1 MADESDNDSSVLP
14 LLGMQEFIEELIHE
28 FQTPFSNSV
37 LIFSLILFIILLAPI
52 VLNRFKIP
60 GIIGL
65 ILSGM
70 IIGPYGLF
78 LIQKNSAVDLFSTI
92 GLLYIMFIA
101 GLELD
106 MNEFNKH
113 KYKSLIFGFL
123 TFIFPISIGFPV
135 CYYLLGY
142 SFNSSLLIASMFA
155 THTLI
160 AYPIVNRLG
169 IAKNQAVAITVG
181 GTILTDT
188 AVLLILAIISGTAS
202 GEATAD
208 LWTRLAIS
216 ILCFAGIVY
225 FLIPRIASWFFR
237 RLEDEKNAHF
247 IFVLLVVFLTAFI
260 AELAGLEPII
270 GAFAAGLTLNR
281 LIPHTSSLMNRIE
294 FVGNSLFIPFFLI
307 SVGMLIDFRVLTN
320 GPQALIVAATL
331 TIVALAGKWL
341 AAQLSGRIFHYT
353 KNQRNLIFGL
363 SSAHAAATLAVIL
376 VGYNLGIINDEVL
389 NGTIV
394 LILITCVIASF
405 VTERAGKEV
414 VIHMD
419 NEPEKVTIH
428 SQRVLV
434 PIANPQTM
442 EKLID
447 FAMVIK
453 NPKDYSPI
461 LGLTVVKDDDQAQ
474 ANLLQSK
481 KLLEKAIVYAASA
494 DQQIEIMSTIDR
506 NITNGIKR
514 TATEK
519 FITDIVAGW
528 SPQKNLADII
538 FGQTFD
544 KLVKQTTQTMF
555 ITRFTM
561 PLNVHKN
568 IVLICPYFAEKEPG
582 FYQWVISIV
591 RVASQLSTG
600 IQVYSPPEVE
610 VAIREFIEFNKIA
623 RKIDYKG
630 NIDLGDMGELVTKVQ
645 PYDMIVLVS
654 SREGGI
660 SYTPVLD
667 VLPKKM
673 SKHFRP
679 NSLVFIYPAT
689 DSDNII
695 SNYEQEISGGLLGKG
710 ITMFRNARNIF
721 RRKAG

>member
-1 MADESDNDSSVLP
+1 
-14 LLGMQEFIEELIHE
+14 MQYFLEKLVHE
-28 FQTPFSNSV
+28 FQTPFGNSV
-37 LIFSLILFIILLAPI
+37 LIFSLILSIILLAPI
-52 VLNRFKIP
+52 ILNRFKIP

-70 IIGPYGLF
+70 IIGPYGLL

-113 KYKSLIFGFL
+113 KHKSLVFGVL
-123 TFIFPISIGFPV
+123 TFLFPFAIGLPV

-142 SFNSSLLIASMFA
+142 GFSTSVLISSMFA

-169 IAKNQAVAITVG
+169 IAKNQAVAVTVG

-188 AVLLILAIISGTAS
+188 AVLLILAIIAGTSSGA
-202 GEATAD
+202 ATSN
-208 LWTRLAIS
+208 LWMRLSIS
-216 ILCFAGIVY
+216 IISFGAIVY
-225 FLIPRIASWFFR
+225 FVIPRVASWFFR

-247 IFVLLVVFLTAFI
+247 IFVLLVVFTTAFL

-270 GAFAAGLTLNR
+270 GAFAAGLSLNR

-294 FVGNSLFIPFFLI
+294 FVGNALFIPFFLI

-320 GPQALIVAATL
+320 GPGALIVAVTL
-331 TIVALAGKWL
+331 TLVALVGKYV
-341 AAQLSGRIFHYT
+341 AAQLTGKIFKYS
-353 KNQRNLIFGL
+353 KEQRSLIFGL
-363 SSAHAAATLAVIL
+363 STAHAAATLAVIL
-376 VGYNLGIINDEVL
+376 VGYNLGIIDDEVL

-394 LILITCVIASF
+394 LILISCIVASF
-405 VTERAGKEV
+405 VTEKAGKQV
-414 VIHMD
+414 VLHMD
-419 NEPEKVTIH
+419 NEPVQVVSKV
-428 SQRVLV
+428 QRVLV

-447 FAMVIK
+447 FSMVIK
-453 NPKDYSPI
+453 NPKDFSPI

-474 ANLLQSK
+474 TRLLQSR
-481 KLLEKAIVYAASA
+481 KLLDKAILYAASA

-506 NITNGIKR
+506 NVTSGIKR
-514 TATEK
+514 IATEK

-544 KLVKQTTQTMF
+544 RLVKQTNQTIF
-555 ITRFTM
+555 ITRFAM
-561 PLNVHKN
+561 PLNVHNN
-568 IVLICPYFAEKEPG
+568 IRLICPYFAEREPG
-582 FYQWVISIV
+582 FYNWLSSMF
-591 RVASQLSTG
+591 RAASQLGTG
-600 IQVYSPPEVE
+600 IQLYGPQDVE
-610 VAIREFIEFNKIA
+610 RSIREFAAANKVA
-623 RKIDYKG
+623 VAVEYRG
-630 NIDLGDMGELVTKVQ
+630 NLDLGDVALLVSKVQ
-645 PYDMIVLVS
+645 PLDMIVLVS

-660 SYTPVLD
+660 SYTPALD
-667 VLPKKM
+667 VLPRKM
-673 SKHFRP
+673 SRYFEN

-689 DSDNII
+689 GSETTI
-695 SNYEQEISGGLLGKG
+695 SSYDQDVSGGLLGKG
-710 ITMFRNARNIF
+710 ISIFKSARDIF
-721 RRKAG
+721 KKKVGS

>member
-1 MADESDNDSSVLP
+1 
-14 LLGMQEFIEELIHE
+14 MQEFTEKLAHE
-28 FQTPFSNSV
+28 FQTPFGNSV

-52 VLNRFKIP
+52 VLNRFKVP

-78 LIQKNSAVDLFSTI
+78 VIQKNSAVDLFSTI

-113 KYKSLIFGFL
+113 KYKSLIFGFF
-123 TFIFPISIGFPV
+123 TFIFPIAIGFPV

-142 SFNSSLLIASMFA
+142 GFNSSLLIASMFA

-169 IAKNQAVAITVG
+169 ITKNHAVAITVG

-188 AVLLILAIISGTAS
+188 AVLLILAIISGTATGQAS
-202 GEATAD
+202 AEV
-208 LWTRLAIS
+208 WTRLLIS
-216 ILCFAGIVY
+216 ILCFAAIVY
-225 FLIPRIASWFFR
+225 FIIPRISSWFFR

-320 GPQALIVAATL
+320 GPQALIVAFTL
-331 TIVALAGKWL
+331 TVVAIAGKWL
-341 AAQLSGRIFHYT
+341 AAQLSGRIFKYT
-353 KNQRNLIFGL
+353 KEQSNLMFGL

-405 VTERAGKEV
+405 VTEKAGRQV
-414 VIHMD
+414 VLHMD
-419 NEPEKVTIH
+419 NEPQQVTINT
-428 SQRVLV
+428 QRVLV

-453 NPKDYSPI
+453 NAKDYSPI
-461 LGLTVVKDDDQAQ
+461 VGLTVVKDDDQAH

-481 KLLEKAIVYAASA
+481 KLLDKAIVYAASA

-506 NITNGIKR
+506 NVTNGIKR

-568 IVLICPYFAEKEPG
+568 IVLICPFFAEKEPG
-582 FYQWVISIV
+582 FYKWVISIL

-600 IQVYSPPEVE
+600 IQLYASREVE
-610 VAIREFIEFNKIA
+610 HAIREFVTMNNVAQRIEYN
-623 RKIDYKG
+623 G
-630 NIDLGDMGELVTKVQ
+630 NIDLGDIGLLVPKIQ
-645 PYDMIVLVS
+645 SYDMVVLVS

-660 SYTPVLD
+660 SYTPALD

-673 SKHFRP
+673 TRFFHA

-689 DSDNII
+689 ASENMI
-695 SNYEQEISGGLLGKG
+695 SNYEQEMSGGLLGKS
-710 ITMFRNARNIF
+710 ISMFRNARNMF
-721 RRKAG
+721 KWKSD

>member
-1 MADESDNDSSVLP
+1 
-14 LLGMQEFIEELIHE
+14 MQEFTDKLVHE
-28 FQTPFSNSV
+28 FHTPFGSSV
-37 LIFSLILFIILLAPI
+37 LIFSLILLIILLAPI
-52 VLNRFKIP
+52 ILNRFKIP

-70 IIGPYGLF
+70 VIGPYGLF

-113 KYKSLIFGFL
+113 KHKSLIFGLF
-123 TFIFPISIGFPV
+123 TFFFPIALGLPV

-142 SFNSSLLIASMFA
+142 GFNTSLLIASMFA

-188 AVLLILAIISGTAS
+188 AVLLILAIISGTS
-202 GEATAD
+202 TGEATSG
-208 LWTRLAIS
+208 LWTRLVIS
-216 ILCFAGIVY
+216 IVSFGAIVY
-225 FLIPRIASWFFR
+225 FVIPRVASWFFR

-247 IFVLLVVFLTAFI
+247 IFVLLVVFTTAFI
-260 AELAGLEPII
+260 AEMAGLEPII
-270 GAFAAGLTLNR
+270 GAFAAGLSLNR

-320 GPQALIVAATL
+320 GAQALIVAFTL
-331 TIVALAGKWL
+331 TAVALLGKWL
-341 AAQLSGRIFHYT
+341 AAQLTGKIFQYA
-353 KNQRNLIFGL
+353 KEQRNLIFGL

-376 VGYNLGIINDEVL
+376 VGYNLGIVNDEVL

-405 VTERAGKEV
+405 VTERAGKDV
-414 VIHMD
+414 VLHMD
-419 NEPEKVTIH
+419 NEPTQVVLN

-447 FAMVIK
+447 FSMVIK
-453 NPKDYSPI
+453 NPKDFSPI

-474 ANLLQSK
+474 SRLLQSK
-481 KLLEKAIVYAASA
+481 KLLDKAILYAASA

-506 NITNGIKR
+506 NVTSGIKR
-514 TATEK
+514 IATEK

-544 KLVKQTTQTMF
+544 KLVKQTAQTIY
-555 ITRFTM
+555 ITRFAM

-568 IVLICPYFAEKEPG
+568 IVVICPYFSEKEPG
-582 FYQWVISIV
+582 FYKWVISIF

-600 IQVYSPPEVE
+600 VQLYASAETE
-610 VAIREFIEFNKIA
+610 HAIREFVTLNKIA
-623 RKIDYKG
+623 VAIDYRGK
-630 NIDLGDMGELVTKVQ
+630 IDLGDIAMLISRVQ
-645 PYDMIVLVS
+645 PFDMIVLVS

-673 SKHFRP
+673 SKYFEL

-689 DSDNII
+689 ASESVI
-695 SNYEQEISGGLLGKG
+695 SSYEQEVSGGLLGKS
-710 ITMFRNARNIF
+710 ISIFKSAKNIF
-721 RRKAG
+721 RWKAG

>member
-1 MADESDNDSSVLP
+1 MREFTET
-14 LLGMQEFIEELIHE
+14 LLHE

-52 VLNRFKIP
+52 ILNRFKIP

-70 IIGPYGLF
+70 VIGPYGLF

-113 KYKSLIFGFL
+113 KYKSLIFGFF
-123 TFIFPISIGFPV
+123 TFLFPIVIGFPV
-135 CYYLLGY
+135 CYYLLDY
-142 SFNSSLLIASMFA
+142 SFNTSLLIASMFA

-169 IAKNQAVAITVG
+169 IAKNHAVAITVG

-202 GEATAD
+202 GEATSE
-208 LWTRLAIS
+208 LWIRLSIS
-216 ILCFAGIVY
+216 IICFAAIVY
-225 FLIPRIASWFFR
+225 FLIPRVASWFFR

-260 AELAGLEPII
+260 AEIAGLEPII

-320 GPQALIVAATL
+320 GPQALIVAFTL
-331 TIVALAGKWL
+331 TVVALLGKWL
-341 AAQLSGRIFHYT
+341 AAQLSGRIFKYS
-353 KNQRNLIFGL
+353 KEQRSLIFGL

-376 VGYNLGIINDEVL
+376 VGYNLGIINDHVL

-394 LILITCVIASF
+394 LILITCVVASF
-405 VTERAGKEV
+405 ITEKAGKEIV
-414 VIHMD
+414 LHMD
-419 NEPEKVTIH
+419 NEPEQVVLN

-447 FAMVIK
+447 FSMVIK

-474 ANLLQSK
+474 TRLLQSK

-494 DQQIEIMSTIDR
+494 DQKIEIMSTIDR
-506 NITNGIKR
+506 NITSGIKR
-514 TATEK
+514 IATEK

-544 KLVKQTTQTMF
+544 KLVKQTTQTIF

-568 IVLICPYFAEKEPG
+568 ILLICPYFTEKEPG
-582 FYQWVISIV
+582 FYKWLVSIL
-591 RVASQLSTG
+591 RVSSQLSTG
-600 IQVYSPPEVE
+600 IVLYASPEAE
-610 VAIREFIEFNKIA
+610 HAIHEFINLNKVA
-623 RKIDYKG
+623 VALDYRG
-630 NIDLGDMGELVTKVQ
+630 NIDLGEIASLGAKVQ
-645 PYDMIVLVS
+645 PYDMIVLIS

-660 SYTPVLD
+660 SYTPALD

-673 SKHFRP
+673 SKYFNP

-689 DSDNII
+689 EVENMI
-695 SNYEQEISGGLLGKG
+695 SNYEQEITGGLLGKG
-710 ITMFRNARNIF
+710 ISMFKSASSIF
-721 RRKAG
+721 RRRV

>member
-1 MADESDNDSSVLP
+1 MREFTET
-14 LLGMQEFIEELIHE
+14 LLHE

-52 VLNRFKIP
+52 ILNRFKIP

-70 IIGPYGLF
+70 VIGPYGLF

-113 KYKSLIFGFL
+113 KYKSLIFGFF
-123 TFIFPISIGFPV
+123 TFLFPIVIGFPV
-135 CYYLLGY
+135 CYYLLDY
-142 SFNSSLLIASMFA
+142 SFNTSLLIASMFA

-169 IAKNQAVAITVG
+169 IAKNHAVAITVG

-202 GEATAD
+202 GEATSE
-208 LWTRLAIS
+208 LWIRLSIS
-216 ILCFAGIVY
+216 IICFAAIVY
-225 FLIPRIASWFFR
+225 FLIPRVASWFFR

-260 AELAGLEPII
+260 AEIAGLEPII

-320 GPQALIVAATL
+320 GPQALIVAFTL
-331 TIVALAGKWL
+331 TVVALLGKWL
-341 AAQLSGRIFHYT
+341 AAQLSGRIFKYS
-353 KNQRNLIFGL
+353 KEQRSLIFGL

-376 VGYNLGIINDEVL
+376 VGYNLGIINDHVL

-394 LILITCVIASF
+394 LILITCVVASF
-405 VTERAGKEV
+405 ITEKAGKEIV
-414 VIHMD
+414 LHMD
-419 NEPEKVTIH
+419 NEPEQVVLN

-447 FAMVIK
+447 FSMVIK

-474 ANLLQSK
+474 TRLLQSK

-494 DQQIEIMSTIDR
+494 DQKIEIMSTIDR
-506 NITNGIKR
+506 NITSGIKR
-514 TATEK
+514 IATEK

-544 KLVKQTTQTMF
+544 KLVKQTTQTIF

-568 IVLICPYFAEKEPG
+568 ILLICPYFTEKEPG
-582 FYQWVISIV
+582 FYKWLVSIL
-591 RVASQLSTG
+591 RVSSQLSTG
-600 IQVYSPPEVE
+600 IVLYASPEAE
-610 VAIREFIEFNKIA
+610 HAIREFINLNKVA
-623 RKIDYKG
+623 VALDYRG
-630 NIDLGDMGELVTKVQ
+630 NIDLSEIASLGTKVQ
-645 PYDMIVLVS
+645 PYDMIVLIS

-660 SYTPVLD
+660 SYTPALD

-673 SKHFRP
+673 SKYFHP

-689 DSDNII
+689 EVENMI
-695 SNYEQEISGGLLGKG
+695 SNYEQEITGGLLGKG
-710 ITMFRNARNIF
+710 ISMFKSASSIF
-721 RRKAG
+721 RRRV

>member
-1 MADESDNDSSVLP
+1 
-14 LLGMQEFIEELIHE
+14 MQEFIVKLSHE
-28 FQTPFSNSV
+28 FQTPFSSSV
-37 LIFSLILFIILLAPI
+37 LIFSLILSIILLAPI

-123 TFIFPISIGFPV
+123 TFLFPIAIGFPV

-142 SFNSSLLIASMFA
+142 EFNSSLLIASMFA

-169 IAKNQAVAITVG
+169 IVKNPAVAITVG

-188 AVLLILAIISGTAS
+188 AVLLILAIIAGTTT
-202 GEATAD
+202 GEATSG
-208 LWTRLAIS
+208 LWGRLTIS
-216 ILCFAGIVY
+216 ILCFAAIVY
-225 FLIPRIASWFFR
+225 FVIPRVASWFFR

-320 GPQALIVAATL
+320 GPQALIVAFTL
-331 TIVALAGKWL
+331 TLVALIGKWL
-341 AAQLSGRIFHYT
+341 AAQLSGKIFHYS
-353 KNQRNLIFGL
+353 KDQRNLMFGL

-376 VGYNLGIINDEVL
+376 VGYNLGIINDHVL

-394 LILITCVIASF
+394 LILVTCVIASF
-405 VTERAGKEV
+405 VTEKAGKEIV
-414 VIHMD
+414 LHMD
-419 NEPEKVTIH
+419 NEPQQDVLNA
-428 SQRVLV
+428 QRVLV

-447 FAMVIK
+447 FSMVIK
-453 NPKDYSPI
+453 NPKDHSPI
-461 LGLTVVKDDDQAQ
+461 LGLTIVKDDDQAQ
-474 ANLLQSK
+474 KRLLESR
-481 KLLEKAIVYAASA
+481 KLLDKAIIYAASA

-506 NITNGIKR
+506 NITSGIKR
-514 TATEK
+514 IATEK

-544 KLVKQTTQTMF
+544 KLVKQTTQTIY
-555 ITRFTM
+555 ITRFSM
-561 PLNVHKN
+561 PLSVHQN
-568 IVLICPYFAEKEPG
+568 ILLICPPFTEKEPG
-582 FYQWVISIV
+582 FYRWVTSLL
-591 RVASQLSTG
+591 RVSSQLSAG
-600 IQVYSPPEVE
+600 IQLYGSPEVAQ
-610 VAIREFIEFNKIA
+610 AIREFIKFNKIA
-623 RKIDYKG
+623 AAIDYRG
-630 NIDLGDMGELVTKVQ
+630 NMDLGDIDLLMNKVQ

-673 SKHFRP
+673 PRYFQD

-689 DSDNII
+689 ATDDVI
-695 SNYEQEISGGLLGKG
+695 SNYDQDISGLLDKG
-710 ITMFRNARNIF
+710 ISIFKNAKNIF
-721 RRKAG
+721 RKRLG

>member
-1 MADESDNDSSVLP
+1 
-14 LLGMQEFIEELIHE
+14 MQEFTDKLVHE
-28 FQTPFSNSV
+28 FQTPFGSSV

-106 MNEFNKH
+106 MNEFSKH
-113 KYKSLIFGFL
+113 KHKSLIFGLL
-123 TFIFPISIGFPV
+123 TFIFPIALGLPV

-142 SFNSSLLIASMFA
+142 GFNSSLLIASMFA

-188 AVLLILAIISGTAS
+188 AVLLILAIISGATLGDAGS
-202 GEATAD
+202 G
-208 LWTRLAIS
+208 LWTRLIIS
-216 ILCFAGIVY
+216 ILSFGAFVY
-225 FLIPRIASWFFR
+225 FIIPRVASWFFR

-247 IFVLLVVFLTAFI
+247 IFVLLVVFATAFI

-270 GAFAAGLTLNR
+270 GAFAAGLSLNR

-307 SVGMLIDFRVLTN
+307 SVGMLIDFRVLMN
-320 GPQALIVAATL
+320 GPQALIVAFTL
-331 TIVALAGKWL
+331 TIVALVGKWV
-341 AAQLSGRIFHYT
+341 AAHLTGRIFKYT
-353 KNQRNLIFGL
+353 KEQRSLIFGL

-394 LILITCVIASF
+394 LILITCVVASF
-405 VTERAGKEV
+405 VTERAGKQV
-414 VIHMD
+414 VLHMD
-419 NEPEKVTIH
+419 NEPAQAVPNT
-428 SQRVLV
+428 QRVLV

-447 FAMVIK
+447 FSMVIK
-453 NPKDYSPI
+453 NTKDLSPI

-474 ANLLQSK
+474 ARLLQSK
-481 KLLEKAIVYAASA
+481 KLLDKAILYAASA

-506 NITNGIKR
+506 NVTSGIKR
-514 TATEK
+514 IATEK

-544 KLVKQTTQTMF
+544 KLVKQTSQTIF

-568 IVLICPYFAEKEPG
+568 ILLICPYFAEKEPG
-582 FYQWVISIV
+582 FYKWVISLL

-600 IQVYSPPEVE
+600 IQLYASVEVE
-610 VAIREFIEFNKIA
+610 HAIREYVTLNKIA
-623 RKIDYKG
+623 VNLDYRG
-630 NIDLGDMGELVTKVQ
+630 NIDMGDIASLGSKVQ
-645 PYDMIVLVS
+645 AFDMIVLVC

-660 SYTPVLD
+660 SYTPMLD

-673 SKHFRP
+673 SRFFEP

-689 DSDNII
+689 ASEGIV
-695 SNYEQEISGGLLGKG
+695 SNYEQEISGGLLGKS
-710 ITMFRNARNIF
+710 ISMFRNAKNIF

>member
-1 MADESDNDSSVLP
+1 MREFTET
-14 LLGMQEFIEELIHE
+14 LLHE

-52 VLNRFKIP
+52 ILNRFKIP

-70 IIGPYGLF
+70 VIGPYGLF

-113 KYKSLIFGFL
+113 KYKSLIFGFF
-123 TFIFPISIGFPV
+123 TFLFPIVIGFPV
-135 CYYLLGY
+135 CYYLLDY
-142 SFNSSLLIASMFA
+142 SFNTSLLIASMFA

-169 IAKNQAVAITVG
+169 IAKNHAVAITVG

-202 GEATAD
+202 GEATSE
-208 LWTRLAIS
+208 LWIRLSIS
-216 ILCFAGIVY
+216 IICFAAIVY
-225 FLIPRIASWFFR
+225 FLIPRVASWFFR

-260 AELAGLEPII
+260 AEIAGLEPII

-320 GPQALIVAATL
+320 GPQALIVAFTL
-331 TIVALAGKWL
+331 TVVALLGKWL
-341 AAQLSGRIFHYT
+341 AAQLSGRIFKYS
-353 KNQRNLIFGL
+353 KEQRSLIFGL

-376 VGYNLGIINDEVL
+376 VGYNLGIINDHVL

-394 LILITCVIASF
+394 LILITCVVASF
-405 VTERAGKEV
+405 ITEKAGKEIV
-414 VIHMD
+414 LHMD
-419 NEPEKVTIH
+419 NEPEQVVLN

-447 FAMVIK
+447 FSMVIK

-474 ANLLQSK
+474 TRLLQSK

-494 DQQIEIMSTIDR
+494 DQKIEIMSTIDR
-506 NITNGIKR
+506 NITSGIKR
-514 TATEK
+514 IATEK

-544 KLVKQTTQTMF
+544 KLVKQTTQTIF

-568 IVLICPYFAEKEPG
+568 ILLICPYFTEKEPG
-582 FYQWVISIV
+582 FYKWLVSIL
-591 RVASQLSTG
+591 RVSSQLSTG
-600 IQVYSPPEVE
+600 IVLYASPEAE
-610 VAIREFIEFNKIA
+610 HAIREFINLNKVA
-623 RKIDYKG
+623 VALDYRG
-630 NIDLGDMGELVTKVQ
+630 NIDLSEIASLGTKVQ
-645 PYDMIVLVS
+645 PYDMIVLIS

-660 SYTPVLD
+660 SYTPALD

-673 SKHFRP
+673 SKYFNP

-689 DSDNII
+689 EVENMI
-695 SNYEQEISGGLLGKG
+695 SNYEQEITGGLLGKG
-710 ITMFRNARNIF
+710 ISMFKSASSIF
-721 RRKAG
+721 RRRV

>member
-1 MADESDNDSSVLP
+1 
-14 LLGMQEFIEELIHE
+14 MQEFTDKLLHE
-28 FQTPFSNSV
+28 FQTPFGSSV
-37 LIFSLILFIILLAPI
+37 LIFALILCIILLAPI
-52 VLNRFKIP
+52 ILNRFKIP

-70 IIGPYGLF
+70 VIGPYGLF

-113 KYKSLIFGFL
+113 KHKSLIFGLF
-123 TFIFPISIGFPV
+123 TFILPIAIGLPV

-142 SFNSSLLIASMFA
+142 GFNTSLLIASMFA

-188 AVLLILAIISGTAS
+188 AVLLILAIISGTTS
-202 GEATAD
+202 GEATSG
-208 LWTRLAIS
+208 LWTRLVIS
-216 ILCFAGIVY
+216 ILSFTAIVY
-225 FLIPRIASWFFR
+225 FVIPKVASWFFR

-307 SVGMLIDFRVLTN
+307 SVGMLIDFRVLMN
-320 GPQALIVAATL
+320 GPQALIVAVTL
-331 TIVALAGKWL
+331 TVVALLGKWL
-341 AAQLSGRIFHYT
+341 AAHFTGRLFKYS
-353 KNQRNLIFGL
+353 KEQRNLIFGL

-405 VTERAGKEV
+405 ATEKAGKAV
-414 VIHMD
+414 VLHMD
-419 NEPEKVTIH
+419 NEPQQVVLNA
-428 SQRVLV
+428 QRVLV

-447 FAMVIK
+447 FSMVIK
-453 NPKDYSPI
+453 NPKDFSPI

-474 ANLLQSK
+474 SRLLQSK
-481 KLLEKAIVYAASA
+481 KLLDKAILYAASA

-506 NITNGIKR
+506 NVTSGIKR
-514 TATEK
+514 IATEK

-544 KLVKQTTQTMF
+544 KLVKQTSQTMF

-568 IVLICPYFAEKEPG
+568 ILLVCPLFSEKEPG
-582 FYQWVISIV
+582 FYKWVISIF

-600 IQVYSPPEVE
+600 IQLYASPEIE
-610 VAIREFIEFNKIA
+610 TAIREFITMNKIA
-623 RKIDYKG
+623 VIIDYRG
-630 NIDLGDMGELVTKVQ
+630 NIDLGDVALLIPKVQ
-645 PYDMIVLVS
+645 PFDMIILVS

-660 SYTPVLD
+660 SYTPALD

-673 SKHFRP
+673 SRYFQP

-689 DSDNII
+689 ASDNVI
-695 SNYEQEISGGLLGKG
+695 SNYEQEISGGLLGKS
-710 ITMFRNARNIF
+710 ITMFKNAKNIF

>member
-1 MADESDNDSSVLP
+1 
-14 LLGMQEFIEELIHE
+14 MQEFIEKLTHE
-28 FQTPFSNSV
+28 FQTPFGNSV

-78 LIQKNSAVDLFSTI
+78 LVQKNSAVDLFSTI

-113 KYKSLIFGFL
+113 KYKSLIFGLL
-123 TFIFPISIGFPV
+123 TFIFPIAIGLPV

-142 SFNSSLLIASMFA
+142 TFSTSLLVASMFA

-188 AVLLILAIISGTAS
+188 AVLLILAIISGTAT
-202 GEATAD
+202 GQATSE
-208 LWTRLAIS
+208 LWLRLVIS
-216 ILCFAGIVY
+216 IVCFSGIVY
-225 FLIPRIASWFFR
+225 FLIPRVASWFFR

-247 IFVLLVVFLTAFI
+247 IFVLLVVFLTAFL

-294 FVGNSLFIPFFLI
+294 FVGNALFIPFFLI

-320 GPQALIVAATL
+320 GPQALIVAASL
-331 TIVALAGKWL
+331 TVVALVGKWI
-341 AAQLSGRIFHYT
+341 AAQATGRIFGYS
-353 KNQRNLIFGL
+353 KGQRGLIFGL
-363 SSAHAAATLAVIL
+363 SSSHAAATLAVIL
-376 VGYNLGIINDEVL
+376 VGYNLGIIDDHIL

-394 LILITCVIASF
+394 LILVTCIVASF
-405 VTERAGKEV
+405 VTEQAGKEV
-414 VIHMD
+414 VLHMD
-419 NEPEKVTIH
+419 NEPEQAVANA
-428 SQRVLV
+428 QRVLV
-434 PIANPQTM
+434 PIANPDTM

-447 FAMVIK
+447 FSMVIK

-461 LGLTVVKDDDQAQ
+461 LGLTIVKDDDQAQ
-474 ANLLQSK
+474 ARLLQSK
-481 KLLEKAIVYAASA
+481 KLLDKAIVYAASA
-494 DQQIEIMSTIDR
+494 DQKIEIMSTIDR
-506 NITNGIKR
+506 NVTSGIKR
-514 TATEK
+514 IATEK

-528 SPQKNLADII
+528 SSQKNLADII

-544 KLVKQTTQTMF
+544 KLVKQTTQTIF
-555 ITRFTM
+555 ITRFAM
-561 PLNVHKN
+561 PLNVHQK

-582 FYQWVISIV
+582 FYKWLISV
-591 RVASQLSTG
+591 FRAASQLSTT
-600 IQVYSPPEVE
+600 IQLHAPPEVE
-610 VAIREFIEFNKIA
+610 SDIREFMNVNKMA
-623 RKIDYKG
+623 LTIDYRG
-630 NIDLGDMGELVTKVQ
+630 YLDLGDIALLAPKLQ
-645 PYDMIVLVS
+645 PYDMVVLVS

-660 SYTPVLD
+660 SHTPALD

-673 SKHFRP
+673 SRYFQP

-689 DSDNII
+689 ATDNVI
-695 SNYEQEISGGLLGKG
+695 SNYEQEISGGLLGRSIDMLK
-710 ITMFRNARNIF
+710 TAKNIF
-721 RRKAG
+721 RKRTG

>member
-1 MADESDNDSSVLP
+1 
-14 LLGMQEFIEELIHE
+14 MQEFTENLFHE

-70 IIGPYGLF
+70 LIGPYGLF

-113 KYKSLIFGFL
+113 KYKSLIFGLL
-123 TFIFPISIGFPV
+123 TFIFPIAIGFPV

-142 SFNSSLLIASMFA
+142 GFNTSLLIASMFA

-160 AYPIVNRLG
+160 SYPIVNRLG
-169 IAKNQAVAITVG
+169 IAKNHAVAITVG

-188 AVLLILAIISGTAS
+188 AVLLILAIISGSARGETGSELWLRLLVSIS
-202 GEATAD
+202 G
-208 LWTRLAIS
+208 
-216 ILCFAGIVY
+216 FAAIVY
-225 FLIPRIASWFFR
+225 FVIPRIASWFFR

-247 IFVLLVVFLTAFI
+247 IFVLLVVFSIAFI

-320 GPQALIVAATL
+320 GPQALIVAFTL
-331 TIVALAGKWL
+331 TAIALLGKWV
-341 AAQLSGRIFHYT
+341 AAQLSGRIFGYSRD
-353 KNQRNLIFGL
+353 QRNLIFGL
-363 SSAHAAATLAVIL
+363 SSSHAAATLAVIL
-376 VGYNLGIINDEVL
+376 VGYNLGIINDHVL

-394 LILITCVIASF
+394 LILVTCIIASF
-405 VTERAGKEV
+405 VTEKAGKQV
-414 VIHMD
+414 VLHMD
-419 NEPEKVTIH
+419 NEPDQAVINT
-428 SQRVLV
+428 QRVLV
-434 PIANPQTM
+434 PIANPETM

-447 FAMVIK
+447 FSMVIK
-453 NPKDYSPI
+453 NPKDFSPV

-474 ANLLQSK
+474 ARLLQSK
-481 KLLEKAIVYAASA
+481 KLLDKAIVYAASA
-494 DQQIEIMSTIDR
+494 DQKIEIMSTIDR
-506 NITNGIKR
+506 NITSGIKR
-514 TATEK
+514 IATEK

-568 IVLICPYFAEKEPG
+568 LVVICPYFAEKEPG
-582 FYQWVISIV
+582 FYKWVINIL

-600 IQVYSPPEVE
+600 VQLYASQELEHAV
-610 VAIREFIEFNKIA
+610 RDFINLNKIA
-623 RKIDYKG
+623 IVVDYRG
-630 NIDLGDMGELVTKVQ
+630 NIDLGDIDRLVPKIQ

-660 SYTPVLD
+660 SYTPALD

-673 SKHFRP
+673 SKYFQP

-689 DSDNII
+689 VSENVI

-710 ITMFRNARNIF
+710 ITMFKNAKSIF
-721 RRKAG
+721 RRRTGNS

>member
-1 MADESDNDSSVLP
+1 
-14 LLGMQEFIEELIHE
+14 MQEFTDKLIHD
-28 FQTPFSNSV
+28 FQTPFGNSV

-70 IIGPYGLF
+70 VIGPYGLF

-113 KYKSLIFGFL
+113 KYKSLIFGFF
-123 TFIFPISIGFPV
+123 TFIFPISLGLPV
-135 CYYLLGY
+135 CYYLLDY
-142 SFNSSLLIASMFA
+142 EFNTSLLIASMFA

-169 IAKNQAVAITVG
+169 IVKNQAVAITVG

-188 AVLLILAIISGTAS
+188 AVLVILAIISGTAT
-202 GEATAD
+202 GEATSG
-208 LWTRLAIS
+208 LWTRLVIS
-216 ILCFAGIVY
+216 ILLFAAIVY
-225 FLIPRIASWFFR
+225 FVIPRVASWFFR

-247 IFVLLVVFLTAFI
+247 IFVLLVVFLTAFL

-307 SVGMLIDFRVLTN
+307 SVGMLIDFRVLMN
-320 GPQALIVAATL
+320 GPQALIVAFTL
-331 TIVALAGKWL
+331 TLVALIGKWL
-341 AAQLSGRIFHYT
+341 AAQFTGRIFKYSRE
-353 KNQRNLIFGL
+353 QRSLIFGL

-376 VGYNLGIINDEVL
+376 VGYNLGLINDQVL

-394 LILITCVIASF
+394 LILITCVVASF
-405 VTERAGKEV
+405 ITEKAGRQV
-414 VIHMD
+414 VLHLD
-419 NEPEKVTIH
+419 NEPEQVQLNT
-428 SQRVLV
+428 QRVLV

-447 FAMVIK
+447 FSMLIK
-453 NPKDYSPI
+453 NPKDHSPI
-461 LGLTVVKDDDQAQ
+461 LGLTIVKDDNQAQ
-474 ANLLQSK
+474 ARLLQSK
-481 KLLEKAIVYAASA
+481 KLLDKAILYAASA

-506 NITNGIKR
+506 NITSGIKR
-514 TATEK
+514 IATEK

-544 KLVKQTTQTMF
+544 KLVKQTSQTIF

-568 IVLICPYFAEKEPG
+568 ILLICPFFSEKEPG
-582 FYQWVISIV
+582 FYRWVISV
-591 RVASQLSTG
+591 FRVASQLSTS
-600 IQVYSPPEVE
+600 IQLYASAEVE
-610 VAIREFIEFNKIA
+610 QAIKEFISLNKVA
-623 RKIDYKG
+623 VSIDYRG
-630 NIDLGDMGELVTKVQ
+630 NMDLGDIALLAPKVQ
-645 PYDMIVLVS
+645 PYDIIVLVS
-654 SREGGI
+654 SRVGGI

-673 SKHFRP
+673 AKNFQP

-689 DSDNII
+689 ASDGII
-695 SNYEQEISGGLLGKG
+695 SNYEQEISGGLLGKS
-710 ITMFRNARNIF
+710 ISLFKNAKSIF
-721 RRKAG
+721 KRKTV

>member
-1 MADESDNDSSVLP
+1 
-14 LLGMQEFIEELIHE
+14 MQEFSEELFHE
-28 FQTPFSNSV
+28 FQTPFGNSV

-70 IIGPYGLF
+70 VIGPYGLF

-113 KYKSLIFGFL
+113 KHKSLIFGFF
-123 TFIFPISIGFPV
+123 TFIFPIVIGFPV
-135 CYYLLGY
+135 CYYLLDY
-142 SFNSSLLIASMFA
+142 SFNTSLLIASMFA

-188 AVLLILAIISGTAS
+188 AVLLILAIISGTVS
-202 GEATAD
+202 GETSSE
-208 LWTRLAIS
+208 LWIRLSVSIIS
-216 ILCFAGIVY
+216 FAAIVY
-225 FLIPRIASWFFR
+225 FVIPRVASWFFR

-320 GPQALIVAATL
+320 GPQALIVALTL
-331 TIVALAGKWL
+331 TVVALLGKWL
-341 AAQLSGRIFHYT
+341 AAQISGRIFNYSRE
-353 KNQRNLIFGL
+353 QRNLIFGL

-376 VGYNLGIINDEVL
+376 VGYNLGIINDHVL

-405 VTERAGKEV
+405 ATEKAGKEV
-414 VIHMD
+414 VLHMD
-419 NEPEKVTIH
+419 NEPEQVVLNT
-428 SQRVLV
+428 QRVLV

-447 FAMVIK
+447 FSMVIK

-474 ANLLQSK
+474 TRLLQSK
-481 KLLEKAIVYAASA
+481 KLLDKAIVYAASA
-494 DQQIEIMSTIDR
+494 DQKIEIMSTIDR
-506 NITNGIKR
+506 NITSGIKR
-514 TATEK
+514 IATEK

-528 SPQKNLADII
+528 SPQKGLADII

-544 KLVKQTTQTMF
+544 KLVKQTTQTIF

-568 IVLICPYFAEKEPG
+568 ILLICPFFAEKEPG
-582 FYQWVISIV
+582 FYKWLINIL

-600 IQVYSPPEVE
+600 VQLYASPETE
-610 VAIREFIEFNKIA
+610 HAIREFVNLNKISVA
-623 RKIDYKG
+623 IDYRG
-630 NIDLGDMGELVTKVQ
+630 NLDLGDISSLSSRVQ
-645 PYDMIVLVS
+645 DYDMIVLVS

-660 SYTPVLD
+660 SYTPALD

-673 SKHFRP
+673 SKYFQP
-679 NSLVFIYPAT
+679 NSLIFIYPAT
-689 DSDNII
+689 DTENAI
-695 SNYEQEISGGLLGKG
+695 SNYEQEISGGLLDKG
-710 ITMFRNARNIF
+710 ITMFKNAKNIF
-721 RRKAG
+721 LKRGA

>member
-1 MADESDNDSSVLP
+1 
-14 LLGMQEFIEELIHE
+14 MQEFTEKLLHE
-28 FQTPFSNSV
+28 FHTPFGNSV

-70 IIGPYGLF
+70 VIGPYGLF

-113 KYKSLIFGFL
+113 KYKSLVFGFF
-123 TFIFPISIGFPV
+123 TFFFPILLGFPV

-142 SFNSSLLIASMFA
+142 GFNTSLLIASMFA

-188 AVLLILAIISGTAS
+188 AVLVILAIIAGTAS
-202 GEATAD
+202 GTTTYE
-208 LWTRLAIS
+208 LWVRLLIS
-216 ILCFAGIVY
+216 IIMFSAIVY
-225 FLIPRIASWFFR
+225 FVIPRVASWFFR
-237 RLEDEKNAHF
+237 RMEDEKNAHF

-294 FVGNSLFIPFFLI
+294 FVGNALFIPFFLI
-307 SVGMLIDFRVLTN
+307 SVGMLIDFRVLMN

-331 TIVALAGKWL
+331 TVVALMGKWL
-341 AAQLSGRIFHYT
+341 AAQLSGKVFHFSRE
-353 KNQRNLIFGL
+353 QRSLIFGL

-376 VGYNLGIINDEVL
+376 VGYNLGLINDEVL

-394 LILITCVIASF
+394 LILITCIIASF
-405 VTERAGKEV
+405 VTERAGKQV
-414 VIHMD
+414 VLHMD
-419 NEPEKVTIH
+419 NEPQQVVLS

-447 FAMVIK
+447 FSMVIK

-474 ANLLQSK
+474 ARLLQSK
-481 KLLEKAIVYAASA
+481 KLLDKAIVYAASA

-506 NITNGIKR
+506 NVTSGIKR
-514 TATEK
+514 IATEK

-544 KLVKQTTQTMF
+544 RLVKQTSQTIF
-555 ITRFTM
+555 ITRFTL
-561 PLNVHKN
+561 PLNVHKS
-568 IVLICPYFAEKEPG
+568 IVLICPFFAEKEPG
-582 FYQWVISIV
+582 FYKWVINV
-591 RVASQLSTG
+591 FRVASQLSTG
-600 IQVYSPPEVE
+600 IQLYAPEAVE
-610 VAIREFIEFNKIA
+610 RAMREFLNMNKLSVN
-623 RKIDYKG
+623 IDYKG
-630 NIDLGDMGELVTKVQ
+630 NIDFGDIALLVSRVQ
-645 PYDMIVLVS
+645 PYDMIFLVS

-673 SKHFRP
+673 SKFFEP

-689 DSDNII
+689 GTEDVI
-695 SNYEQEISGGLLGKG
+695 SNYEQEISGGLLGKS
-710 ITMFRNARNIF
+710 ITILKTARNIF

>member
-1 MADESDNDSSVLP
+1 MEAFLDKLA
-14 LLGMQEFIEELIHE
+14 HE
-28 FQTPFSNSV
+28 FQTPFSSSV
-37 LIFSLILFIILLAPI
+37 LIFSLILLIILVAPI

-70 IIGPYGLF
+70 IIGPHGLF
-78 LIQKNSAVDLFSTI
+78 IIQKNSAVDLFSTI

-106 MNEFNKH
+106 MNEFKRH
-113 KYKSLIFGFL
+113 RHKSLVFGLL
-123 TFIFPISIGFPV
+123 TFAFPLVIGFPV
-135 CYYLLGY
+135 CHYLLGY
-142 SFNSSLLIASMFA
+142 SLNASLLIASMFA

-181 GTILTDT
+181 GTILTDS
-188 AVLLILAIISGTAS
+188 AVLVLLAIITGTAS
-202 GEATAD
+202 GAATSA
-208 LWTRLAIS
+208 LWTRLIIS
-216 ILCFAGIVY
+216 IVCFAAFVY
-225 FLIPRIASWFFR
+225 FVIPRVASWFFR

-247 IFVLLVVFLTAFI
+247 IFVLLTVFLTAFI

-294 FVGNSLFIPFFLI
+294 FVGNALFIPFFLI

-331 TIVALAGKWL
+331 TLVAIVAKWL
-341 AAQLSGRIFHYT
+341 AARATGRIFSYSKQET
-353 KNQRNLIFGL
+353 SLIFGL

-376 VGYNLGIINDEVL
+376 VGYNLGIINDHVL

-394 LILITCVIASF
+394 LILITCVVASF
-405 VTERAGKEV
+405 VTEKAGKELV
-414 VIHMD
+414 LTTD
-419 NEPEKVTIH
+419 DEPLQPE
-428 SQRVLV
+428 QRAQRILV
-434 PIANPQTM
+434 PIANPETM

-447 FAMVIK
+447 FSILVK
-453 NPKDYSPI
+453 NPKDHSPV

-474 ANLLQSK
+474 SRILQSR
-481 KLLEKAIVYAASA
+481 KLLDKAIHHAAAA
-494 DQQIEIMSTIDR
+494 DRQVEIMSTIDR

-514 TATEK
+514 IATEK

-544 KLVKQTTQTMF
+544 RLVKQTTQTMY
-555 ITRFTM
+555 ITRFTL
-561 PLNVHKN
+561 PLNVHKR
-568 IVLICPYFAEKEPG
+568 IVLLCPDFADKEPG
-582 FYQWVISIV
+582 FYKWL
-591 RVASQLSTG
+591 ASVLRLATQLSTVIRLYASEETHG
-600 IQVYSPPEVE
+600 AINHFLEENKMAVE
-610 VAIREFIEFNKIA
+610 VDYQGAMDIA
-623 RKIDYKG
+623 VATDF
-630 NIDLGDMGELVTKVQ
+630 TVQ
-645 PYDMIVLVS
+645 PYDMVIVVS
-654 SREGGI
+654 SREGGL
-660 SYTPVLD
+660 SHTPALD

-673 SKHFRP
+673 PRQYRD

-689 DSDNII
+689 VSDLTV
-695 SNYEQEISGGLLGKG
+695 SNYEDQVSGGLLGKSLSVLKQ
-710 ITMFRNARNIF
+710 ARHF
-721 RRKAG
+721 LGRR

>member
-1 MADESDNDSSVLP
+1 MEEFTEK
-14 LLGMQEFIEELIHE
+14 LLHE
-28 FQTPFSNSV
+28 FHTPFGNSV

-70 IIGPYGLF
+70 VIGPYGLF

-113 KYKSLIFGFL
+113 KYKSLIFGFF
-123 TFIFPISIGFPV
+123 TFLFPICIGFPV

-142 SFNSSLLIASMFA
+142 GFNTSLLIASMFA

-188 AVLLILAIISGTAS
+188 AVLVILAIISGTAS
-202 GEATAD
+202 GEATSE
-208 LWTRLAIS
+208 LWMRLLIS
-216 ILCFAGIVY
+216 IVVFSAIVY

-307 SVGMLIDFRVLTN
+307 SVGMLIDFRVLTS
-320 GPQALIVAATL
+320 GPQALVVASVL
-331 TIVALAGKWL
+331 TVVALAGKWI
-341 AAQLSGRIFHYT
+341 AAQLSGLIFLYS
-353 KNQRNLIFGL
+353 NEQRNLIFGL

-376 VGYNLGIINDEVL
+376 VGYNLGLIDDHVL
-389 NGTIV
+389 NGTII

-405 VTERAGKEV
+405 VTEKAGKEV
-414 VIHMD
+414 VLHMD
-419 NEPEKVTIH
+419 NEPEQVVLNA
-428 SQRVLV
+428 QRVLV

-447 FAMVIK
+447 FSMVIK

-474 ANLLQSK
+474 ARLLQSK
-481 KLLEKAIVYAASA
+481 KLLDKAILYAASA
-494 DQQIEIMSTIDR
+494 DQKIEIISTIDR
-506 NITNGIKR
+506 NITSGIKR
-514 TATEK
+514 IATEK

-544 KLVKQTTQTMF
+544 KLVKQTTQTIF

-568 IVLICPYFAEKEPG
+568 IVVICPFFAEKEPG
-582 FYQWVISIV
+582 FYKWVVSIF
-591 RVASQLSTG
+591 RLASQLSSG
-600 IQVYSPPEVE
+600 VQLYAPPSVHH
-610 VAIREFIEFNKIA
+610 AMRDFIASNKIA
-623 RKIDYKG
+623 VTLDHKG
-630 NIDLGDMGELVTKVQ
+630 NVDLGDLALLIPKIQ
-645 PYDMIVLVS
+645 PFDMVVLVS

-673 SKHFRP
+673 PKYFQD

-689 DSDNII
+689 DSDNSI
-695 SNYEQEISGGLLGKG
+695 SNYEQEISGGLLGKS
-710 ITMFRNARNIF
+710 ISIFKSAKSIF
-721 RRKAG
+721 RRKAS